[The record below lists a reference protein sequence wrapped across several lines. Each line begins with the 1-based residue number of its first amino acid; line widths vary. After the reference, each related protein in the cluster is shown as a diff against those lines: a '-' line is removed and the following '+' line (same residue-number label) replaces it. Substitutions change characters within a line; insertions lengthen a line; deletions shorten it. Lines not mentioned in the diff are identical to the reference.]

1 MPGHAKPT
9 PASPVLVELQL
20 VEVETGGS
28 SGTTV
33 AFRALDPNGVLSGTP
48 TGTRY
53 MAALVELTPSAESL
67 PDYHPLVQRATIL
80 AVDPEFQGFLIESYT
95 DKWRATRGSPRTRAE
110 SAIQSICRMRGRE
123 ELAEDGHA
131 GERFLDLVRHFDE
144 WRRQHPDN

>member
-20 VEVETGGS
+20 VETRGP

-33 AFRALDPNGVLSGTP
+33 SFQALDPNGALSAIP
-48 TGTRY
+48 AGTRF
-53 MAALVELTPSAESL
+53 MAALVELTPHAGEL

-80 AVDPEFQGFLIESYT
+80 SVDPEFQGFLIDTYT
-95 DKWRATRGSPRTRAE
+95 DDWRATRGSPRSRAE
-110 SAIQSICRMRGRE
+110 RAIQSICRVSARDD
-123 ELAEDGHA
+123 LAEDENA
-131 GERFLDLVRHFDE
+131 GERFLELVRHFDE